1 MNENLGIVYILSNIG
16 MPDIYKIGF
25 TEKNDVKER
34 VKELSSSTSVPY
46 PFGIYYACKVQN
58 AQKVEDTI
66 HKLFN
71 SSRVNPRREFFN
83 VDPEQVKTSLSLANP
98 VDVTPEENTYIEP
111 DELKEIEKVVRKREA
126 NFTFSKANIPLG
138 SVLYFCKNEEITCT
152 VFSENTVLFNSEE
165 LTLTE
170 AARKTGLI
178 LQKEIQGPK
187 YWCYEDETLTN
198 RRKRFQD
205 Y

>member
-83 VDPEQVKTSLSLANP
+83 VDPEIW
-98 VDVTPEENTYIEP
+98 Y
-111 DELKEIEKVVRKREA
+111 
-126 NFTFSKANIPLG
+126 
-138 SVLYFCKNEEITCT
+138 SVLCF
-152 VFSENTVLFNSEE
+152 FVL
-165 LTLTE
+165 
-170 AARKTGLI
+170 
-178 LQKEIQGPK
+178 
-187 YWCYEDETLTN
+187 
-198 RRKRFQD
+198 
-205 Y
+205 

>member
-1 MNENLGIVYILSNIG
+1 MSELASVLELFGFLSIDEVTVDSLKKSFKTRILQAHPDKGGDDIVFDKMLRSYVYLTETLQRISGGRATLQNI
-16 MPDIYKIGF
+16 
-25 TEKNDVKER
+25 V
-34 VKELSSSTSVPY
+34 S
-46 PFGIYYACKVQN
+46 
-58 AQKVEDTI
+58 
-66 HKLFN
+66 
-71 SSRVNPRREFFN
+71 
-83 VDPEQVKTSLSLANP
+83 
-98 VDVTPEENTYIEP
+98 P